1 MGDSGRTFSRYCL
14 RGLPFALA
22 VIVGGAVTGATLSTA
37 EASEA
42 AHASLTV
49 HADVSARTSL
59 TVSSELL
66 QFEIVNPAN
75 PSDAVIEFSAGA
87 RTRSD
92 GEVLLSV
99 ERLAEMEGV
108 GGGNPHQPSV
118 VLSGVAG
125 QIGTAPQVVRRW
137 SGSGLRHGT
146 LQFVLSARTAGKY
159 RVPVRFVLSAP

>member
-1 MGDSGRTFSRYCL
+1 MGDSGRTFSRYRL

-22 VIVGGAVTGATLSTA
+22 ALAVCVVTAATLSSA

-87 RTRSD
+87 RTRPD

-99 ERLAEMEGV
+99 ERLTELEGP
-108 GGGNPHQPSV
+108 GGNAHQPAV
-118 VLSGVAG
+118 VLSEVGG
-125 QIGTAPQVVRRW
+125 QIGAAPQVVRRW

-146 LQFVLSARTAGKY
+146 LQFVLRARTAGKY